1 MINVVRVFVFS
12 FIFIPAFNGYAQN
25 YQAADYQKGLHLKL
39 NDIDDKKFEKAF
51 KLFNEGDQL
60 YAEAQ
65 QMFDKLSEL
74 EKKEG
79 ISSDYRKMMKKL
91 AEASEEYREG
101 NDIIYD
107 IYKSKADAFW
117 ESMKKDSHFA
127 AGMEKAKYYERK
139 ALQEHKRSSAI
150 RQQILETDRYEW
162 ADYKMDDALKL
173 EKLIIRDE
181 GRALQL
187 LQDYP
192 VEYNYGWDDDV
203 TKEQLQAAYADPA
216 LNEPPEDLLTRK
228 REKKKETMVINPK
241 DIIFRVQIAAHT
253 IPINDD
259 YLKSIYNGP
268 YKIDEISEEG
278 WYKYQIGM
286 FKTLEEAE
294 KVLKECQVKKAFV
307 VAYQDGKKLTLHEAQ
322 EILQK
327 QKK

>member
-1 MINVVRVFVFS
+1 MTHVFRAFVITFLL
-12 FIFIPAFNGYAQN
+12 FPALNSNAQN

-39 NDIDDKKFEKAF
+39 NDLDEKKFEKAF
-51 KLFNEGDQL
+51 KLLVEGDQL

-65 QMFDKLSEL
+65 QMFGNFSEL

-79 ISSDYRKMMKKL
+79 ISSEYEKTMKILTK
-91 AEASEEYREG
+91 ASEKYSEG
-101 NDIIYD
+101 NDLIYE
-107 IYKSKADAFW
+107 IYKTKADHFW

-150 RQQILETDRYEW
+150 RQQIQETDRYEW
-162 ADYKMDDALKL
+162 ADYKMDEVLKL

-228 REKKKETMVINPK
+228 REKKKEKVVINPK

-253 IPINDD
+253 IQINDD
-259 YLKSIYNGP
+259 YLKSIYSGS
-268 YKIDEISEEG
+268 YKIDEVYEEG

-294 KVLKECQVKKAFV
+294 KVLNESQVKKAFV
-307 VAYQDGKKLTLHEAQ
+307 VAYQDGRKLTLHQAED
-322 EILQK
+322 ILQK
-327 QKK
+327 QKQ